1 MKMFRIVVTCAVAL
15 VAGHV
20 CAQDQPAPPVA
31 AQPAQDVGG
40 ISDASRSAAGAPQAM
55 TRQQV
60 YQDLVHSEQSGE
72 QTRLWNGLYRGQ

>member
-1 MKMFRIVVTCAVAL
+1 MKMFRIVATCAVAL

-20 CAQDQPAPPVA
+20 CAQEQPVPPVS
-31 AQPAQDVGG
+31 AQAAQDVGG
-40 ISDASRSAAGAPQAM
+40 ITDASRSDAGAPQGM

>member
-1 MKMFRIVVTCAVAL
+1 MKIFRIVVTCAVAL

-20 CAQDQPAPPVA
+20 CAQDQTTPQAPAQA
-31 AQPAQDVGG
+31 GQDVGG
-40 ISDASRSAAGAPQAM
+40 ITDASRSDAGRPQAM

-72 QTRLWNGLYRGQ
+72 QDRLWNGLYKGQ